1 MNKLSAFIYAGA
13 VIVLVAAS
21 ILFAQPSLAK
31 EIDQA
36 KLKKMFEG
44 CADNSFKNQFGNKYN
59 DYLIKPLI
67 VKISNSTPYEW
78 FFEDCE
84 IEHKDNPTKFKVK
97 SSIYKEDVNEITRK
111 VFETCADQRY
121 LLEQGGDVYSEFL
134 DQPINI
140 KMKEI
145 EYDWSVEFCETE
157 YRNYPIKFNL
167 KYNS

>member
-1 MNKLSAFIYAGA
+1 MEKLLKIIIIFSLI
-13 VIVLVAAS
+13 IVFVQSSVAN
-21 ILFAQPSLAK
+21 
-31 EIDQA
+31 EIEKT
-36 KLKKMFEG
+36 KLEKMIES
-44 CADNSFKNQFGNKYN
+44 CADNTFKNQFGNKYN
-59 DYLIKPLI
+59 DYLKKSLI

-84 IEHKDNPTKFKVK
+84 IEHKDNPIKFKVK

-121 LLEQGGDVYSEFL
+121 VVEQGDIYSEFL
-134 DQPINI
+134 AKPINI

-145 EYDWSVEFCETE
+145 EYDWSVESCETE

>member
-1 MNKLSAFIYAGA
+1 MKKLSLYIFLKSIFIFS
-13 VIVLVAAS
+13 LS
-21 ILFAQPSLAK
+21 ILFAQPSLAE

-36 KLKKMFEG
+36 KFEKMIES
-44 CADNSFKNQFGNKYN
+44 CADNSFKDQFGQKYN
-59 DYLIKPLI
+59 DYLKKSLI